1 MLYEK
6 KPAVKHIRWHVITIG
21 LLMLVVNSYWVF
33 MSSEVWHSTQL
44 TLASL
49 FFNAVFTLLVL
60 VLINLLLQKTFPRL
74 AFSQADQLMIYT
86 MIVMLSTISGHTMM
100 GYLLPAIEHPFWFA
114 SQENEW
120 EQLFGSYLPTWLTVR
135 DQDALQGY
143 FQGESSLYTGRH
155 LQAWLLPVL
164 SWSFFIIVL
173 WTVLMFVN
181 VLLRKQWM
189 ENEKLSYPIV
199 QLPLAMTTEPSRFF
213 KNGWMWTGFAIV
225 AAIDIYNGF
234 SFIFPSIPML
244 QVKYHQVGQFSMR
257 PWNAMGPITISFYP
271 FIIGLAF
278 FTPLSLSFSCWFF
291 YVFGRLQ
298 HAFASAMGWQNIY
311 FYEQSIGA
319 WVAFGII
326 PIWLGR
332 KYFWQIAR
340 KVLKL
345 KNSIDDSAE
354 PVRYR
359 TAVLGIIGG
368 LLFLVLFCL
377 RAGMSLWVILLYF
390 LIYFPM
396 VLGINRI
403 RAEIGPPVHT
413 LIYIDPG
420 RTLVTT
426 LGTRRLGTANL
437 TVFSLLYPFNRCY
450 KANPMPNQLEGF
462 RMAERAKID
471 SRQIMIGMLLAIIAG
486 VFVTFWIYLHVLYQ
500 VGAASK
506 ARGYIVYMG
515 WETYNRLQ
523 SWLAYPRD
531 PSYNEMSGIAGGF
544 LFTVFLMV
552 MKARFLWWPFHP
564 GGYVLTAGFGL
575 GYEWFAVFVS
585 WALKAIILKFG
596 GVKFYRKSMPLF
608 LGLILGDYT
617 IGCLWSIIGIAL
629 KMPVY
634 AVWPF

>member
-1 MLYEK
+1 
-6 KPAVKHIRWHVITIG
+6 
-21 LLMLVVNSYWVF
+21 
-33 MSSEVWHSTQL
+33 
-44 TLASL
+44 
-49 FFNAVFTLLVL
+49 
-60 VLINLLLQKTFPRL
+60 
-74 AFSQADQLMIYT
+74 
-86 MIVMLSTISGHTMM
+86 
-100 GYLLPAIEHPFWFA
+100 
-114 SQENEW
+114 
-120 EQLFGSYLPTWLTVR
+120 
-135 DQDALQGY
+135 
-143 FQGESSLYTGRH
+143 
-155 LQAWLLPVL
+155 
-164 SWSFFIIVL
+164 
-173 WTVLMFVN
+173 
-181 VLLRKQWM
+181 
-189 ENEKLSYPIV
+189 
-199 QLPLAMTTEPSRFF
+199 
-213 KNGWMWTGFAIV
+213 
-225 AAIDIYNGF
+225 
-234 SFIFPSIPML
+234 
-244 QVKYHQVGQFSMR
+244 
-257 PWNAMGPITISFYP
+257 
-271 FIIGLAF
+271 
-278 FTPLSLSFSCWFF
+278 
-291 YVFGRLQ
+291 
-298 HAFASAMGWQNIY
+298 MGWQNIY